1 MLESDGF
8 LSGRRDRS
16 REHEDVE
23 QLGAGSRTQGVE
35 ALTELALEF
44 LGGMRVSAFAA
55 CSATA

>member
-1 MLESDGF
+1 MDSSPVGAIEVG
-8 LSGRRDRS
+8 
-16 REHEDVE
+16 EHEDVE

>member
-1 MLESDGF
+1 MDSSPVCAIEVG
-8 LSGRRDRS
+8 
-16 REHEDVE
+16 EQEDVE